1 MARLVT
7 QVERARGAW
16 EATAPKGKRV
26 LANLKKQARILSTL
40 ASNAIEGIGTS
51 PQRGDAVAGGTAEP
65 ETKDELEIVG
75 YRDALALVQENY
87 GAMAVS
93 PGVILQLHRD
103 LYGRTGA
110 SMGGRYKDADNAIVE
125 MGPDGKP
132 SVRFT
137 PVAAARTPEAV
148 ETLCVAWNRATDE
161 AVASPLLLTA
171 GLTLDF
177 TCIHPFVDGNG
188 RMSRLLTQLLL
199 LKGGYDAVLYAPLEA
214 VIDDDRNGYYGALR
228 ASSVGWHEN
237 AQDLKPFLLFH
248 LETVLKVYQ
257 RAMNASK
264 ARPPRTKA
272 ERIQE
277 FMDGH
282 AEPVTKAEI
291 LAANPDMSEITVK
304 RALAEAVSSG
314 RYRIEGSGRSSR
326 YVRVEEN
333 G

>member
-1 MARLVT
+1 M
-7 QVERARGAW
+7 
-16 EATAPKGKRV
+16 
-26 LANLKKQARILSTL
+26 
-40 ASNAIEGIGTS
+40 
-51 PQRGDAVAGGTAEP
+51 
-65 ETKDELEIVG
+65 
-75 YRDALALVQENY
+75 
-87 GAMAVS
+87 
-93 PGVILQLHRD
+93 
-103 LYGRTGA
+103 
-110 SMGGRYKDADNAIVE
+110 
-125 MGPDGKP
+125 
-132 SVRFT
+132 
-137 PVAAARTPEAV
+137 
-148 ETLCVAWNRATDE
+148 AWNRATDE